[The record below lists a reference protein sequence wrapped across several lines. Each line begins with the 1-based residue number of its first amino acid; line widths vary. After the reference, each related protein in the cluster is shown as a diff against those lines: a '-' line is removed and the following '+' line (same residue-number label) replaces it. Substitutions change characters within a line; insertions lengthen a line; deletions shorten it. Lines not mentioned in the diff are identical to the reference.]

1 MQQTLTIAELQAK
14 LRKIAQT
21 QPEKVTAA
29 MDRAVLNVVAKAKD
43 NCTPGLSP
51 YYRAPHIT
59 GNLSRSISGLS
70 ITDRNNIHGI
80 VSAGD
85 MRIGNTMSY
94 APHVHEGTTKMPA
107 RPFILD
113 AIIAEEERT
122 LAFLEAAIEENLKEH
137 TE

>member
-1 MQQTLTIAELQAK
+1 MQQTLTVAELQAK
-14 LRKIAQT
+14 LRKIART
-21 QPEKVTAA
+21 QPDKVTKA

-59 GNLSRSISGLS
+59 GNLSRRISGRV
-70 ITDRNNIHGI
+70 IIDRNNIHGI
-80 VSAGD
+80 VSNSA
-85 MRIGNTMSY
+85 SY
-94 APHVHEGTTKMPA
+94 APAVHEGTTKMPA

-113 AIIAEEERT
+113 AIVAEEERT
-122 LAFLEAAIEENLKEH
+122 LALLGAAVEENLKEH